1 MIMLPVYIAFKSQQ
15 NKRSHIAPEVDE
27 NGIFLS
33 LSLLLFLPRLIIVCC
48 ISPHDDYQMII
59 SKRIKH
65 FQRNCVQPP

>member
-48 ISPHDDYQMII
+48 ISPHDRDDYQ
-59 SKRIKH
+59 
-65 FQRNCVQPP
+65 

>member
-15 NKRSHIAPEVDE
+15 NKRSHIVPEVDE

-48 ISPHDDYQMII
+48 ISPDGRDDYQ
-59 SKRIKH
+59 
-65 FQRNCVQPP
+65 